1 MTEQGQDRPKTTD
14 TAQALQRVLS
24 FLQFESA
31 DCLSARLMA
40 ALAVLPLT
48 LLLLASG
55 IGTEWLT
62 RGGQI
67 PAYQNQ
73 SPSIQSRLIDSDNYK
88 IWVEKQIEALAPDRS
103 PWNPSEDLG
112 IAGLTVT
119 ALAWERNTA
128 LFWTAMNWLVPFA
141 SQGDP
146 KNLSVPPLLISLGA
160 LCVGLL
166 ITWIILHTLSELSA
180 SRAASGVVTR
190 LRLAIYHHAV
200 RLGDPELAGL
210 DAKGLFTPQLA
221 QLEEV
226 LRRMLGTKT
235 RCITG
240 VCSFGVL
247 ALIID
252 RWLALAGLATLGLAW
267 AIAML
272 VRENTRARASFYE
285 NQSRQSLKLARD
297 SVSQTRL
304 TRALCM
310 EVPQHL
316 KVEEWLDSAEA
327 SHISSRRTLSL
338 GWLMVALAITILCS
352 GWLFLSTCEVH
363 ARAIEA
369 GLAGVQAA
377 AMGGML
383 IWIRGLGRIRS
394 QGNESSAAAHEIFEY
409 LDKRAM
415 VIPTSEQEKTGPLAE
430 AFELDSVT
438 VSQGEQILL
447 DHVSLVI
454 RAGEKMALVG
464 LDSAQKEALLLLPGR
479 LVSPLTGDLRWD
491 RLNIR
496 LAEPTSLRKQIGVV
510 SGQGQLFHG
519 TILENITAGDCA
531 ITEAQAE
538 EAASVARLDGHV
550 RALAH
555 GYKTIVGPHGK
566 VLPEVLQFQITLARA
581 MLRNPSLLLVVEP
594 RIETGSDSSDILD
607 DALSRALAGK
617 TAFVCPTRLSTLSLC
632 DQIAVIDR
640 GKVNAVGTHKPLS
653 EDNAL
658 YRHML
663 RTGF

>member
-1 MTEQGQDRPKTTD
+1 
-14 TAQALQRVLS
+14 
-24 FLQFESA
+24 
-31 DCLSARLMA
+31 
-40 ALAVLPLT
+40 
-48 LLLLASG
+48 
-55 IGTEWLT
+55 
-62 RGGQI
+62 
-67 PAYQNQ
+67 
-73 SPSIQSRLIDSDNYK
+73 
-88 IWVEKQIEALAPDRS
+88 
-103 PWNPSEDLG
+103 
-112 IAGLTVT
+112 
-119 ALAWERNTA
+119 
-128 LFWTAMNWLVPFA
+128 
-141 SQGDP
+141 
-146 KNLSVPPLLISLGA
+146 
-160 LCVGLL
+160 
-166 ITWIILHTLSELSA
+166 
-180 SRAASGVVTR
+180 
-190 LRLAIYHHAV
+190 
-200 RLGDPELAGL
+200 
-210 DAKGLFTPQLA
+210 
-221 QLEEV
+221 
-226 LRRMLGTKT
+226 
-235 RCITG
+235 
-240 VCSFGVL
+240 
-247 ALIID
+247 
-252 RWLALAGLATLGLAW
+252 
-267 AIAML
+267 
-272 VRENTRARASFYE
+272 
-285 NQSRQSLKLARD
+285 
-297 SVSQTRL
+297 
-304 TRALCM
+304 
-310 EVPQHL
+310 
-316 KVEEWLDSAEA
+316 
-327 SHISSRRTLSL
+327 
-338 GWLMVALAITILCS
+338 
-352 GWLFLSTCEVH
+352 
-363 ARAIEA
+363 
-369 GLAGVQAA
+369 
-377 AMGGML
+377 
-383 IWIRGLGRIRS
+383 
-394 QGNESSAAAHEIFEY
+394 
-409 LDKRAM
+409 
-415 VIPTSEQEKTGPLAE
+415 
-430 AFELDSVT
+430 
-438 VSQGEQILL
+438 L

-555 GYKTIVGPHGK
+555 GYQTIVGPHGK